1 VNARS
6 EPLLWLQLV
15 ALGAIPLELLGLL
28 LLLAGADPGPLPGL
42 ERLLA
47 WAIGVL
53 GPAILLWQRPADVC
67 SLLLVQVPVRGRS
80 EAQLQLAALQSPL
93 PARLA
98 MLLGAAA
105 LLPLFWWL
113 DQHAALAAPLSPLT
127 ASPRFVALL
136 LVCPL
141 LALVLW
147 QLQELVQA
155 IALLSRKQAPLAS
168 YPAMTR
174 AELDSQRLCLGL
186 PLLLL
191 EPLQVASGASAV
203 FSVAIQPEEAAE
215 QAESTDLDQE
225 IG

>member
-1 VNARS
+1 M
-6 EPLLWLQLV
+6 
-15 ALGAIPLELLGLL
+15 
-28 LLLAGADPGPLPGL
+28 
-42 ERLLA
+42 
-47 WAIGVL
+47 
-53 GPAILLWQRPADVC
+53 
-67 SLLLVQVPVRGRS
+67 QVPVRGRS

-136 LVCPL
+136 LACPL

-155 IALLSRKQAPLAS
+155 IALLSRKPDPLAS
-168 YPAMTR
+168 CPAMTS

-191 EPLQVASGASAV
+191 EPLQVAAGNSTGNSAAG
-203 FSVAIQPEEAAE
+203 SVAIQPEEAAE
-215 QAESTDLDQE
+215 QAEGTDLDQE